1 MKKFIKVWSLVA
13 AFSIVMAF
21 SAMAS
26 SIITGGISFAGFATL
41 DKSDFTKATSF
52 TDFYALAG
60 GGTGDFPPLFL
71 ALADLTPFTFY
82 PENANTPFKFWTY
95 TDANNIIYSFYVTGL
110 KIDYRDKNS
119 IVLSG
124 SGTAYETGFDATP
137 GSWVL
142 SANGIGSNVVPS
154 FSATISTV
162 PVPPSLIILGS
173 GLLGLVGFRR
183 KIKK

>member
-1 MKKFIKVWSLVA
+1 MKKFIKIWSLVV

-26 SIITGGISFAGFATL
+26 SITGGISFAGFATL
-41 DKSDFTKATSF
+41 DKNDFTQATLF
-52 TDFYALAG
+52 KDFYAFAG
-60 GGTGDFPPLFL
+60 GGTGDYSSIPLD
-71 ALADLTPFTFY
+71 LADLTPFTFY
-82 PENANTPFKFWTY
+82 PEDTDTPFMLWTY
-95 TDANNIIYSFYVTGL
+95 TDTNNIIFSFAVTGL
-110 KIDYRDKNS
+110 KIKYRDKNS

-124 SGTAYETGFDATP
+124 SGTASKTGFDDTP

-142 SANGIGSNVVPS
+142 SANGIESILPS

-162 PVPPSLIILGS
+162 PVPPSLIIFGS

-183 KIKK
+183 KMKK